1 MGRSRRGD
9 RRGSSRVRIRSRD
22 QDREDRRCTK
32 EKLWKNV
39 HCSKFIPLSA
49 FSTFYFNDLAS
60 ALDHRFPNGL
70 PPARAA
76 PPLARVLTLI
86 RLSPARSLLSLDSI
100 MSVSALRIL
109 AVDNEPSVTFSLRY
123 IFTGPRCEISAVENG
138 DAALARLDSGSE
150 RYDVIIVD
158 EKMPHMTG
166 VEVVGELR
174 KRGIASKIMVLSADL
189 SSDVRADYE
198 RMDVHVMFPKPFDV
212 GQLRSAVDQLAA

>member
-22 QDREDRRCTK
+22 QDRADRRCTK
-32 EKLWKNV
+32 EKLRKNV

-60 ALDHRFPNGL
+60 ALDHRFPNGFTAC
-70 PPARAA
+70 PRGS
-76 PPLARVLTLI
+76 PLARVLTLI

>member
-9 RRGSSRVRIRSRD
+9 RRWSSRVRIRSRD

-32 EKLWKNV
+32 EKLRKNV

-60 ALDHRFPNGL
+60 ALDRRFPNGFTAC
-70 PPARAA
+70 PPGS
-76 PPLARVLTLI
+76 PLARGTLTAI
-86 RLSPARSLLSLDSI
+86 RGA
-100 MSVSALRIL
+100 MSASALRIL
-109 AVDNEPSVTFSLRY
+109 AVDNEPSVTCSLRY
-123 IFTGPRCEISAVENG
+123 IFTGPRYELSAVES

-150 RYDVIIVD
+150 RYDAIIVD

-166 VEVVGELR
+166 VELVGELR
-174 KRGIASKIMVLSADL
+174 KRRIASKIVVLAAYL

-212 GQLRSAVDQLAA
+212 GQLRTAVDQLAA